1 MDLIKFLEMNWF
13 SITGIVGLLSFV
25 IKANNTLNNYK
36 ATVEKNNE
44 RLEAKIDGIHK
55 DMQSEMKEIKQTF
68 NNKFDDVY
76 EQLQTTETIRKE
88 GSRRTLIIMNGVEA
102 TLRTLHDKGAN
113 GPVTESLKELERYKS
128 EQAVKL

>member
-13 SITGIVGLLSFV
+13 SITGIIGLLSFV

-113 GPVTESLKELERYKS
+113 GPVAESLKELERYKS